1 MWKVT
6 PGTTSYRGFRVR
18 VLDASTG
25 APYTSATSATA
36 GASFGYTRPG
46 STRTSISLSDLAAVD
61 SAFSSG
67 GIKHIGSGWYRLDV
81 PDAAIAAGVDG
92 VLIDGAFTSY
102 VVVCPP
108 ILLETTQTGDSF
120 ARIGAAGAGLTAVG
134 DTAGTTTLLTR
145 ITALIQTKTEA
156 DTAHGLLATAAK
168 MLSYFQ
174 SALRSDVTV
183 DTDIG
188 GTYDDATDSQQAIRD
203 RGDAA
208 WSPPTVGAIADQVWD
223 EALAGHLTAGTT
235 GKALSDAGAAGDP
248 WSTDLDAGGYAAGS
262 AGDILLDLQGG
273 TVYATGSTPNTDAD
287 LYIRR
292 GDTVA
297 VTIGDLTGLAA
308 GWDVLWVTIKRS
320 EHDADSAAIL
330 QVRLNVATPTLP
342 GLIYINGQTPT
353 DAGVAATDAWISD
366 VDAGADTLVL
376 NIKPAASLLLPARG
390 SLWWDVQMADGTA
403 ITSLTTGE
411 KTAEIGA
418 DITRATS

>member
-1 MWKVT
+1 MIIA
-6 PGTTSYRGFRVR
+6 PGATSRSITVYAYNATTGLPYETAAFNDAGIALWYRRG
-18 VLDASTG
+18 ATG
-25 APYTSATSATA
+25 AKTAITPATLSALTDAW
-36 GASFGYTRPG
+36 
-46 STRTSISLSDLAAVD
+46 
-61 SAFSSG
+61 SSG
-67 GIKHIGSGWYRLDV
+67 GFKAVDENAIRLDL
-81 PDAAIAAGVDG
+81 PDAAIAAGVTEVEVG
-92 VLIDGAFTSY
+92 GAATAWVLIPMT
-102 VVVCPP
+102 
-108 ILLETTQTGDSF
+108 IQLETPQTGDSF
-120 ARIGAAGAGLTAVG
+120 ARLGASGAGLTALG
-134 DTAGTTTLLTR
+134 DTRLANLDAAMSTR
-145 ITALIQTKTEA
+145 ATPAQVNTEA
-156 DTAHGLLATAAK
+156 DTALSDAGVTSARMAYLTGPIATAAK
-168 MLSYFQ
+168 LLSYFQ
-174 SALRSDVTV
+174 SALRKDVTV

-188 GTYDDATDSQQAIRD
+188 GTYDDATDSL
-203 RGDAA
+203 
-208 WSPPTVGAIADQVWD
+208 
-223 EALAGHLTAGTT
+223 EALSESL
-235 GKALSDAGAAGDP
+235 AGA
-248 WSTDLDAGGYAAGS
+248 
-262 AGDILLDLQGG
+262 

-353 DAGVAATDAWISD
+353 DAGCAATDAWISD

-390 SLWWDVQMADGTA
+390 QLWFDVQQLDGTTV
-403 ITSLTTGE
+403 TSLATGE